1 MYLRV
6 CFIAGFGIALHFFY
20 LPQFKSAIDSFSVD
34 KKIATWIG
42 STPFSKDSSVL
53 RASE

>member
-20 LPQFKSAIDSFSVD
+20 LPQFKTAIDSFSSG
-34 KKIATWIG
+34 KKNCHTDWFG
-42 STPFSKDSSVL
+42 LS
-53 RASE
+53 